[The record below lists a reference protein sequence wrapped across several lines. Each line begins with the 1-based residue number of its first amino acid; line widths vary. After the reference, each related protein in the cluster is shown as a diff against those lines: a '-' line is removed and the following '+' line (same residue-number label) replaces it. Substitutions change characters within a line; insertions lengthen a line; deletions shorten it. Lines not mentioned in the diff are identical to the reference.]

1 VSDRVTRK
9 RRDSHL
15 AEKHPGEPQPHLWRL
30 PDVFPEELKTREK
43 RTGTIYSFRF
53 VFFVL
58 FCSKGYVFFV
68 FLRFS
73 FTYYRSTIVY
83 SITYFFFVI
92 FRYNDDKSRA
102 VTVSTRGCTYRL
114 PGSFRQFPLRGS
126 NYADPADIQML
137 RLVLG
142 SPAGGLGINGSDGR
156 SVHASMSAR
165 IAGAVMGTDKGE
177 QTNNE
182 CDLGCTSFLRF
193 DALVVIAAHNNG
205 CSRSNSVVCAIHLYR
220 GHHKVVDEK
229 NQQSAAEG
237 SNATLVRFRWELTCE
252 RVEAA

>member
-1 VSDRVTRK
+1 MSTLTLL
-9 RRDSHL
+9 S
-15 AEKHPGEPQPHLWRL
+15 PQTLL
-30 PDVFPEELKTREK
+30 
-43 RTGTIYSFRF
+43 
-53 VFFVL
+53 
-58 FCSKGYVFFV
+58 
-68 FLRFS
+68 FLRLIYFV
-73 FTYYRSTIVY
+73 ST
-83 SITYFFFVI
+83 TT
-92 FRYNDDKSRA
+92 SRA

-237 SNATLVRFRWELTCE
+237 SNDPLVRFRWELTCE